1 MKSNTQVANAN
12 QPIVSNLVTN
22 ESDSESVN
30 NRLSY
35 NENAK
40 GGVIMSSC
48 GINKRSS
55 VQANSQPITEPRMSE
70 TQGGDSFG

>member
-1 MKSNTQVANAN
+1 MKSNTQIANGN

-55 VQANSQPITEPRMSE
+55 VQANSQPITEARLSE
-70 TQGGDSFG
+70 SQGANGFV

>member
-1 MKSNTQVANAN
+1 MKSNTQIANAN

-22 ESDSESVN
+22 ESDNESVN

-35 NENAK
+35 NENTK
-40 GGVIMSSC
+40 GAVMMSSC

-55 VQANSQPITEPRMSE
+55 VQANS
-70 TQGGDSFG
+70 